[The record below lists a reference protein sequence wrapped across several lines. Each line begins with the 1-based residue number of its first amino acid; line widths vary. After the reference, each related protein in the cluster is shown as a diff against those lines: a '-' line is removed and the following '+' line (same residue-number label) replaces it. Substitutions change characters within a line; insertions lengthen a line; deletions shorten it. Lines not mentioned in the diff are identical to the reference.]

1 MLVLTRKRGEKIMIG
16 DSIIVTVV
24 SVKGR
29 QVQIG
34 VDAPDDVTIH
44 REEIYEKEKIKK
56 RV

>member
-1 MLVLTRKRGEKIMIG
+1 MLVLTRKLGEKIMIG

-44 REEIYEKEKIKK
+44 REEIYEKEKKK
-56 RV
+56 NS